1 MRAAVGADPGR
12 PLVTLLEVLTKSTQ
26 WLEKRGLSDSPRL
39 DAELLIA
46 KALGLKRLDLYLQF
60 DRPLAEA
67 ERDAIRPLIQARGRH
82 EPVAYL
88 VGEREFWS
96 LPFQVDERVL
106 IPRPETEHLVEVALA
121 HLRPIDAPRFV
132 DVGTGSGCVA
142 LSILHELPRAEAV
155 LTDLSDDALAVAQAN
170 AEALGLAERTCLRA
184 GDLLDALEAGDG
196 PFDAVLSNPPYI
208 VRGDSTVE
216 SAVDRYE
223 PGQALYVGGRDPLA
237 LATRLAGAAR
247 EVLQP
252 GGLLAIE
259 VGAGSAPEAMARLVR
274 LGYEQVSTQR
284 DLGGHERIV
293 HGRRSRN

>member
-1 MRAAVGADPGR
+1 M
-12 PLVTLLEVLTKSTQ
+12 TLLEVLTKSTQ
-26 WLEKRGLSDSPRL
+26 WLEKRGLTDSPRL

-60 DRPLAEA
+60 DRPLAES

-121 HLRPIDAPRFV
+121 HLRPMEAPRFV

-142 LSILHELPRAEAV
+142 LSILHELPKAEAL
-155 LTDLSDDALAVAQAN
+155 LTDLSGGALDVARAN
-170 AEALGLAERTCLRA
+170 AEALGLSERTAFRE
-184 GDLLDALEAGDG
+184 GDLLRALEPGDG
-196 PFDAVLSNPPYI
+196 PVAAVLCNPPYI
-208 VRGDSTVE
+208 VRGDTSVE

-223 PGQALYVGGRDPLA
+223 PGGALYVAGRDPLA
-237 LATRLAGAAR
+237 LATRLAGEAR
-247 EVLQP
+247 EVLEP
-252 GGLLAIE
+252 GGLLALE

-274 LGYEQVSTQR
+274 LGYEQVASQR